1 MRRFGLGDGCEVS
14 LVHVVTDA
22 HVSKAWWRLTL
33 RDGWESVEVILS
45 CSANEDSEYTVV
57 FDVMSSVF

>member
-1 MRRFGLGDGCEVS
+1 MS
-14 LVHVVTDA
+14 
-22 HVSKAWWRLTL
+22 AWWRLTL
-33 RDGWESVEVILS
+33 RDGRESVEVVLS

>member
-14 LVHVVTDA
+14 LVHVVIDA

-33 RDGWESVEVILS
+33 RDDWESVEVILS
-45 CSANEDSEYTVV
+45 CSANEDSGLRRNVV
-57 FDVMSSVF
+57 GV